1 MKKILS
7 ILACG
12 MMALSLSACGS
23 SEPTEEPEDKVET
36 KEVTEQENQSNE
48 NEMPII
54 EGTQA
59 YDIIYSLE
67 DMGFTVPD
75 SVDTDDGYSWTS
87 SNSEGSYTIEAN
99 SDHEVGYAKFM
110 SLNGASDFI
119 SYCATMPADNI
130 DSEQAR
136 QWVTNNA
143 GNEVRETF
151 GDALFE
157 LSNGTQGPIL
167 QIKSLDW
174 DQYLI
179 DSMTEE

>member
-1 MKKILS
+1 MKKFLS

-12 MMALSLSACGS
+12 TMALSLCACGS
-23 SEPTEEPEDKVET
+23 SEPTEEPEET
-36 KEVTEQENQSNE
+36 QEVTEQKNQNSE

-75 SVDTDDGYSWTS
+75 SVNTDDGYTWTS
-87 SNSEGSYTIEAN
+87 SNAEGSYTIEAN
-99 SDHEVGYAKFM
+99 SKHEVGYAKFM
-110 SLNGASDFI
+110 SLNGASDYI

-143 GNEVRETF
+143 GNEVSETF

-167 QIKSLDW
+167 EIKSLDW

-179 DSMTEE
+179 NSMTEE